1 MAKKRRKT
9 ATATRTQTKIIRM
22 NAPRAAAPIVVRTSS
37 TPARPKV
44 HHRRRSHVGGSG
56 GALSGKSIAGVVI
69 GGALLGWIEK
79 HYGAKLPV
87 VPVLGVK
94 GTIAIGA
101 FFAHKQGFA
110 REITRDIC
118 IAAAATSGYQL
129 GKEGKV
135 SGDVDGDD
143 YVNGVAAQV

>member
-1 MAKKRRKT
+1 MAKKRKKT
-9 ATATRTQTKIIRM
+9 ATGTQTKIIRM

-37 TPARPKV
+37 VPARRRV
-44 HHRRRSHVGGSG
+44 HHRRRSHVGGGGS
-56 GALSGKSIAGVVI
+56 GALNGKSIAGVVI

-79 HYGAKLPV
+79 NYGAKLPV

>member
-1 MAKKRRKT
+1 MAKKRPT
-9 ATATRTQTKIIRM
+9 AKSTQTKIIRVGT
-22 NAPRAAAPIVVRTSS
+22 PRAAAPIVVRTSS
-37 TPARPKV
+37 VPARRKV
-44 HHRRRSHVGGSG
+44 HHRRSRVGGSG

-79 HYGAKLPV
+79 NYGAKLPV

>member
-1 MAKKRRKT
+1 MAKKRK
-9 ATATRTQTKIIRM
+9 TATRTQTKIIRM

-37 TPARPKV
+37 SPARRKV
-44 HHRRRSHVGGSG
+44 VRHRRSRVGGAAG
-56 GALSGKSIAGVVI
+56 LNGKTIAGVVI

-79 HYGAKLPV
+79 NYGAKLPV
-87 VPVLGVK
+87 IPVLGTK

-101 FFAHKQGFA
+101 YFAHKQGFA
-110 REITRDIC
+110 REISRDVC
-118 IAAAATSGYQL
+118 IAAAATAGYQL